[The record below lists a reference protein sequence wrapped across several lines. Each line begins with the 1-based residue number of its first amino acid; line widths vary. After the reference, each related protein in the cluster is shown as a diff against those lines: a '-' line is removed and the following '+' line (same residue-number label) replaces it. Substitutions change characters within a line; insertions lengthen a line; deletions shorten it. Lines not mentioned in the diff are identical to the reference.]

1 MVQAEQENG
10 EEMKNMSYEDAVN
23 RELIKRIQGILKDWR
38 AGEYGGNDEEDAF
51 DALYDIETEVHEAVG
66 EE

>member
-1 MVQAEQENG
+1 LWAFQKCAEG
-10 EEMKNMSYEDAVN
+10 ESMSYEDVVN
-23 RELIKRIQGILKDWR
+23 QELIKRIQEILKDWR
-38 AGEYGGNDEEDAF
+38 NGEYGGNDEEDAF